1 MEHADMSIRPETRRV
16 LGAVLAG
23 GQSRRFGQGDKALAQ
38 LGGRTVLD
46 HVIERARPQVDH
58 LILNVNG
65 DRARFARFNLEIVA
79 DETPGE
85 GPLGG
90 ILAALGHAEACGFDL
105 TATFPCD
112 TPFFPRDLV
121 ARLGAALD
129 TQGGDFAIA
138 ASEGREHAFSPCGRG
153 RRARRLR
160 ALTRKECAVSATRQ
174 GACGPAWWTFPR
186 KMAKVRFSI
195 STGWKTSPRRRRS
208 WSGRGGSEWAGI
220 RCLASSAGRTAARR
234 HWWRR
239 CCAN

>member
-1 MEHADMSIRPETRRV
+1 MSIRPETRRV

-90 ILAALGHAEACGFDL
+90 ILAALGHAEACGFEL

-129 TQGGDFAIA
+129 TQGADFAIA
-138 ASEGREHAFSPCGRG
+138 ASEGREHRVFALWPRQARAPLARAHAEGM
-153 RRARRLR
+153 RRLGDAAGRLR
-160 ALTRKECAVSATRQ
+160 ACVVD
-174 GACGPAWWTFPR
+174 FPPQDGESPFLNINR
-186 KMAKVRFSI
+186 VEDLAEAEAFLVRS
-195 STGWKTSPRRRRS
+195 
-208 WSGRGGSEWAGI
+208 RGK
-220 RCLASSAGRTAARR
+220 
-234 HWWRR
+234 
-239 CCAN
+239 